1 MAIPKR
7 SKRVVSSG
15 NAKIGVTRDRVL
27 GDRMAAAL
35 TVTDTTGAFL
45 VIDLTLDDT
54 RNLFVDLVQL
64 LGANAAEVSL
74 WWRRLAARRD
84 GRPQPRP
91 KAVAR

>member
-1 MAIPKR
+1 
-7 SKRVVSSG
+7 
-15 NAKIGVTRDRVL
+15 VTRDPGL
-27 GDRMAAAL
+27 DDRMAAAL